1 MLRRPH
7 GYQQTASLRGGCS
20 ELFILLRNENGY
32 INLRLCTETYK
43 TRNKWQNEDL
53 NNLVLKTDLNL
64 SPLEKLMKK
73 GFVGGGGPV
82 CCFLQQYEKVGTVK

>member
-20 ELFILLRNENGY
+20 KLFVLLRNENDY

-53 NNLVLKTDLNL
+53 NNLVLKTDLNFL
-64 SPLEKLMKK
+64 PLEKLLKK

-82 CCFLQQYEKVGTVK
+82 CYFLQKHEKVETIK